1 MPLSKPVAAYTKA
14 EAQQMIAD
22 LQAKLRRY
30 ARAYYAQDA
39 PVVSDAVYD
48 DQYRQLQ
55 TLEQA
60 FPEFITPDSPTQN
73 VGGATK
79 PGFEKV
85 THRIPMLSMGDVFS
99 TEELAQFDQRVK
111 KDTAKKTSRYNV
123 ELKIDGL
130 AISLVYRKGR
140 LVLGATRGDGTVGE
154 NVTANLKTVASIPQ
168 KLPEPLDL
176 EVRGECFM
184 PKSSFEALNKEADQ
198 NGAPVFANP
207 RNAAAG
213 SLRQLN
219 AKVTAKRQ
227 LDTFIYTI
235 VNAERYGVTTQS
247 EALAQ
252 LKAWGFHVNPEAI
265 VANDLR
271 AIDDYIAKYQDKR
284 ADLPYGID
292 GVVLKVNALDL
303 QAQLGNTVKA
313 PRWEIAYKFP
323 PEEAQTILRD
333 IEWTIGRTGVVT
345 PTAVMDPVKL
355 AGTTVARA
363 TLHNV
368 DLLRQKDVR
377 IGDTVLI
384 HKAGDIIPEVSQ
396 VILKKR
402 PQDSQPYQIPTHCP
416 SCGAKLVHLQD
427 EVALRCV
434 NPMCP
439 AQVKEGLVHFASRN
453 AMDITGLGP
462 KVVAQLYQRHL
473 VKDIADLYQLTA
485 DDLAQL
491 PKFKEKSIQNLLTAI
506 ENSKQNSAEHLLFGL
521 GIRNVGAKAA
531 RLLLAHFGSLSK
543 LMAASAAE
551 ITSIKTIGTTISD
564 SLAVYFAN
572 QQMQTVLKQLQTAGV
587 NFDYLGPRQAASDN
601 FFKNKTIV
609 LTGKLDHYTRP
620 ELSEKLTDL
629 GAHVTGSV
637 SKKTDLVIAGQ
648 DAGSKLQKAQ
658 QLDITILDEEAVQQ
672 RLNEVK
678 A

>member
-60 FPEFITPDSPTQN
+60 FPEFITADSPTQN

-99 TEELAQFDQRVK
+99 TEELAQFDQRIK

-265 VANDLR
+265 VANDLQ

-587 NFDYLGPRQAASDN
+587 NFDYLGPREAASDN

>member
-14 EAQQMIAD
+14 EAKQEIAA
-22 LQAKLRRY
+22 LQVKLRRY

-60 FPEFITPDSPTQN
+60 FPQFITPDSPTQN

-99 TEELAQFDQRVK
+99 TEELAQFDQRIK
-111 KDTAKKTSRYNV
+111 KDTAKKNSRYNV

-130 AISLVYRKGR
+130 AISLVYRQGV

-154 NVTANLKTVASIPQ
+154 NVTANLKTVKSIPQ

-184 PKSSFEALNKEADQ
+184 PKASFEALNKEADQ

-235 VNAERYGVTTQS
+235 VNADRYGVTTQS
-247 EALAQ
+247 EALEK

-265 VANDLR
+265 IATDLST
-271 AIDDYIAKYQDKR
+271 IDRYIEKYQDKR

-292 GVVLKVNALDL
+292 GVVLKVNSLDL

-313 PRWEIAYKFP
+313 PRWQIAYKFP
-323 PEEAQTILRD
+323 PEEAQTVLRD

-345 PTAVMDPVKL
+345 PTAVMDPVTL

-377 IGDTVLI
+377 LGDTVLI

-396 VILKKR
+396 VILNKR
-402 PQDSQPYQIPTHCP
+402 PQNSQPYQIPTHCP

-473 VKDIADLYQLTA
+473 VKDVADLYQLSA
-485 DDLAQL
+485 SDLAKL

-506 ENSKQNSAEHLLFGL
+506 ENSKANSAEHLLFGL

-572 QQMQTVLKQLQTAGV
+572 QQMQTVLSQLKEAGV

-609 LTGKLDHYTRP
+609 LTGKLAHYTRP
-620 ELSEKLTDL
+620 ELSEKLTNL
-629 GAHVTGSV
+629 GGHVTGSV

-658 QLDITILDEEAVQQ
+658 QLDITILDEAAVQQ
-672 RLNEVK
+672 RLNEVE